1 MAKVTAT
8 RGERAEKRAL
18 HHQVTRLKMKRH
30 GTVPFH
36 NFQIFY
42 MSHASG
48 FKFNAGYLNVT
59 RTRQICPKL
68 LIESEARATCFCE
81 HTVCRA
87 GSYEMTENTANP
99 VR

>member
-1 MAKVTAT
+1 
-8 RGERAEKRAL
+8 
-18 HHQVTRLKMKRH
+18 MKRH

-81 HTVCRA
+81 
-87 GSYEMTENTANP
+87 GPETATRGGVNESQSKFLSGT
-99 VR
+99 